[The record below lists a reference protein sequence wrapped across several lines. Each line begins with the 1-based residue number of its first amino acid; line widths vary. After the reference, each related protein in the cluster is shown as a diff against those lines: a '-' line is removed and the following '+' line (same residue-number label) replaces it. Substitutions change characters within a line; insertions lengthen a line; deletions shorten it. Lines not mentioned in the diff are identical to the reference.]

1 MQFSASPPPKK
12 KKKGPGGGKKKKKV
26 PEVKNFGKKFN
37 VEGQAI
43 LT

>member
-1 MQFSASPPPKK
+1 MLQLCNFLPPPPQK
-12 KKKGPGGGKKKKKV
+12 KKKKKV

>member
-1 MQFSASPPPKK
+1 MQFSASPPP
-12 KKKGPGGGKKKKKV
+12 PPPPKKKKKV

>member
-1 MQFSASPPPKK
+1 MLQLCNFLPPAPPPQK
-12 KKKGPGGGKKKKKV
+12 KKKKKV

>member
-1 MQFSASPPPKK
+1 MLQLCNFLPPP
-12 KKKGPGGGKKKKKV
+12 PQKKKKKV

>member
-1 MQFSASPPPKK
+1 MQFSAPP
-12 KKKGPGGGKKKKKV
+12 KKKKKV

>member
-1 MQFSASPPPKK
+1 MQFSASPPQ
-12 KKKGPGGGKKKKKV
+12 KKKKKV

-43 LT
+43 LTYEGSGA